1 MRLKAFC
8 IACALALTASAASAV
23 EFQTY
28 HQGERMTFTRGEY
41 RLACTSRD
49 TVIDFVNAVQ
59 QNFDYAAANTLLLR
73 PLIDG
78 VNGVDKDFHP
88 ALKEALDGDLQQ
100 RVKNDCYYSNNEV
113 FLVTEHES
121 VGFGPHKLSV
131 VEVGTT
137 DDLPHNLFVWLFDV
151 NLLPPVRNTE
161 DAARYWRMRG
171 VSAYR

>member
-1 MRLKAFC
+1 MRWKA
-8 IACALALTASAASAV
+8 ILSVCALALTASAASAV

-41 RLACTSRD
+41 RLACTSRQ
-49 TVIDFVNAVQ
+49 TVVSFVNAVQ
-59 QNFDYAAANTLLLR
+59 ENFDYDAANTLLLR

-78 VNGVDKDFHP
+78 LGDGGKDFHP
-88 ALKEALDGDLQQ
+88 ALKEVLDEDLQ
-100 RVKNDCYYSNNEV
+100 REVKNDCYYSNNEV
-113 FLVTEHES
+113 FLVDEHDS

-151 NLLPPVRNTE
+151 NILPPVRGTE